1 MGQKETEESQ
11 EAEQKMKH
19 DYHTLFEE
27 DVREFMNNNDMYILK
42 RILFKS
48 FVHQAVPTTFQKDK
62 THALMMM
69 MIADGNIQTT
79 IEL

>member
-1 MGQKETEESQ
+1 MVQQETEETQ
-11 EAEQKMKH
+11 EQERKIKREYIRLLQADIH
-19 DYHTLFEE
+19 D
-27 DVREFMNNNDMYILK
+27 FMDNNDMHVLK
-42 RILFKS
+42 RILFKT
-48 FVHQAVPTTFQKDK
+48 FVHQAVPDTFQKDK